1 MLGWTYKEIADIM
14 GLKIPGVQSIYEKF
28 NIKEIINSYPNKPIE
43 ELAAYHKLDEA
54 TTWAIV
60 LQDKTDLERFKLLD
74 WTEQEIADAVIS
86 AGYEKTYG
94 QPSVNAKL
102 SEFPELEKLIKLQ
115 FNDGK
120 GSSIPNI
127 VKSIE
132 ENFPI
137 DEPTTWAVVLEG
149 KTDLERFKLLDIK
162 AKVYDVWN
170 FSGCNK
176 LLGSKSDSR
185 ACQFGRHN
193 SKVSFIEP

>member
-1 MLGWTYKEIADIM
+1 MLGWTQNEIAGIVGVDQSSIAKIM
-14 GLKIPGVQSIYEKF
+14 KKF
-28 NIKEIINSYPNKPIE
+28 NIKEIHNSFKKGKSVE
-43 ELAAYHKLDEA
+43 ELASYYSLDET

-74 WTEQEIADAVIS
+74 IT
-86 AGYEKTYG
+86 
-94 QPSVNAKL
+94 
-102 SEFPELEKLIKLQ
+102 
-115 FNDGK
+115 
-120 GSSIPNI
+120 
-127 VKSIE
+127 
-132 ENFPI
+132 
-137 DEPTTWAVVLEG
+137 
-149 KTDLERFKLLDIK
+149 

>member
-74 WTEQEIADAVIS
+74 IT
-86 AGYEKTYG
+86 
-94 QPSVNAKL
+94 
-102 SEFPELEKLIKLQ
+102 
-115 FNDGK
+115 
-120 GSSIPNI
+120 
-127 VKSIE
+127 
-132 ENFPI
+132 
-137 DEPTTWAVVLEG
+137 
-149 KTDLERFKLLDIK
+149 

-193 SKVSFIEP
+193 SKVSLIEP